1 MGVKLTVTAKLP
13 TGKITSGADISLFNR
28 SAKFKD
34 AKNWVGTTD
43 GEGNC
48 IWEDMDNGTLGMGDI
63 YDFKASFT
71 DPSNGK
77 SYFGNK
83 TARIKHNQNV
93 VINLREAEMGE
104 TYDLKISKED
114 LTLVSGLLGG
124 NELLSVFKE
133 LSITT
138 KNKLSHAS
146 VMLESYIVESF
157 IRNRLKDKG
166 LWKDSYE
173 KNSLG
178 VLLDKDE
185 VKEILGNT
193 LHRRINILNE
203 LRTAAVHPKGVET
216 YFEEASIGLGLIRDL
231 IKYWFKGD

>member
-1 MGVKLTVTAKLP
+1 MGVKLNVTAKLP
-13 TGKITSGADISLFNR
+13 MGQVASGAEILLLNR

-34 AKNWVGTTD
+34 AQNWVGTTD
-43 GEGNC
+43 DEGKC
-48 IWEDMDNGTLGMGDI
+48 TWEDMDNGTLGSGDI

-77 SYFGNK
+77 SYIGNK
-83 TARIKHNQNV
+83 TARVKRSQNV

-104 TYDLKISKED
+104 TFDLKISKED
-114 LTLVSGLLGG
+114 LSIVSKLSGG
-124 NELLSVFKE
+124 NELLSVIKE

-157 IRNRLKDKG
+157 IRNRLKNKG

-185 VKEILGNT
+185 VKEILGDS

-231 IKYWFKGD
+231 IRDWFKGA

>member
-1 MGVKLTVTAKLP
+1 MGVELTVTARLP
-13 TGKITSGADISLFNR
+13 MGQMASGAEISLFNR

-34 AKNWVGTTD
+34 SQNWVGTTD
-43 GEGNC
+43 DDGKC
-48 IWEDMDNGTLGMGDI
+48 IWEDMDNGILGLGDI
-63 YDFKASFT
+63 YDFKVTFT
-71 DPSNGK
+71 DPSNGI
-77 SYFGNK
+77 SFIGNK
-83 TARIKHNQNV
+83 TARIKHSQNV
-93 VINLREAEMGE
+93 IVNLREAEMGE
-104 TYDLKISKED
+104 TFDLKISKDD
-114 LTLVSGLLGG
+114 LSTVSKLSGG
-124 NELLSVFKE
+124 NELLSVIKE

-138 KNKLSHAS
+138 KNRLSHAS

-173 KNSLG
+173 RNSLG

-185 VKEILGNT
+185 VKEILGDS

-231 IKYWFKGD
+231 IRDWFNGS